1 MAVAGLSGSGWDL
14 GGPLCDP
21 GSFGLYPGQYIG
33 DNTHGAI
40 EKELS
45 GVKYHRDILY
55 PPDKIVR

>member
-1 MAVAGLSGSGWDL
+1 MVGTLADPYVIQDL
-14 GGPLCDP
+14 LDYIRV
-21 GSFGLYPGQYIG
+21 SSIG
-33 DNTHGAI
+33 DNAHDAI